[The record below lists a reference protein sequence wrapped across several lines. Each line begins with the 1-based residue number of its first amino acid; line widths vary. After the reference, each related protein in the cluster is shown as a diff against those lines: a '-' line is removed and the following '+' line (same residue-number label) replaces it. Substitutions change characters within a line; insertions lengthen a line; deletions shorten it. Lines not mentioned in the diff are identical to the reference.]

1 MLLPEY
7 LFLQRAAFKNMH
19 RWLSLVCVSREELA
33 GLELLTDYAIF

>member
-19 RWLSLVCVSREELA
+19 RWFSLASVIREELA
-33 GLELLTDYAIF
+33 GFELLTNDAIF

>member
-33 GLELLTDYAIF
+33 GFELLTNDAIF